1 MKKRLWAVLLGVL
14 IALSVSACSG
24 DGNYG
29 AISVS
34 GRQDTSYTVY
44 SNGGSAVQYGNY
56 VYFINGNR
64 GYDDADGTAN
74 IWGDVVKGALYRAE
88 LSGTKDGSEFT
99 VTANAD
105 TGLEFVTSKGLDSE
119 ENIVDIVDVQLIA
132 PKTIGTSGYAGG
144 IYIFDDYVYYASP
157 NNQQNKEGVVQ
168 ANKIDFFRTKL
179 DGSRTQKIFTT
190 TEDSASNPYGFYKYD
205 GSVYLVVLDGTT
217 LKSVKIGSR
226 KHRVTQIAEE
236 VTSVVIPERPVYY
249 AGINENGVE
258 NFVYYT
264 RVEDERTGT
273 TLECARPDGSER
285 FTFHN
290 SATASIDAVRDGLVY
305 YRTVYNSTETSVCYT
320 NLHSQLLDRSET
332 YEAAPA
338 YPGDVSGTV
347 VTKTT
352 TTIDGYTY
360 TFRPDSR
367 YDGDEVFFLYATS
380 AGIFYESTNKSDPV
394 QIYSGTA
401 NVKLV
406 DIDGSEVY
414 FTDSDDTNIVY
425 STNLFTPADEKDTA
439 RITLT
444 GDTTIAGPGLD
455 IVAGYLVYFA
465 DYDDSAA
472 DYTFFYKLH
481 DVEIAG
487 DDSREALFVGVV
499 DPDDVTVADDTTDD
513 STDTSTETSTD
524 TSTDTAA

>member
-1 MKKRLWAVLLGVL
+1 MKKRIWAVLLGVL

-88 LSGTKDGSEFT
+88 LVGTKNGAEFT
-99 VTANAD
+99 VTADAD

-168 ANKIDFFRTKL
+168 SSKIDFFRTRL

-217 LKSVKIGSR
+217 LKTVRIGSR
-226 KHRVTQIAEE
+226 RHAITQIAED

-258 NFVYYT
+258 NFVYFT
-264 RVEDERTGT
+264 RAVDERTGT
-273 TLECARPDGSER
+273 TLECVRPDGSER
-285 FTFHN
+285 FIFHN

-320 NLHSQLLDRSET
+320 NLHSQLMDHSET
-332 YEAAPA
+332 YKAAPA
-338 YPGDVSGTV
+338 YSADMSGTV

-352 TTIDGYTY
+352 TTINGYTYTY
-360 TFRPDSR
+360 TFRPDSL
-367 YDGDEVFFLYATS
+367 GDEIYFLYTTS
-380 AGIFYESTNKSDPV
+380 AGIFYESTAIADPV

-401 NVKLV
+401 NVQLV
-406 DIDGSEVY
+406 EGNDVY
-414 FTDSDDTNIVY
+414 FTDSTDTNIIY
-425 STNLFTPADEKDTA
+425 STNLFTPADQKDTA
-439 RITLT
+439 RTTLT
-444 GDTTIAGPGLD
+444 GNTTITGPGLD
-455 IVAGYLVYFA
+455 IAAGYLVYFA
-465 DYDDSAA
+465 AYDDSAS
-472 DYTFFYKLH
+472 DYTFFYKLD
-481 DVEIAG
+481 DVEITG

-513 STDTSTETSTD
+513 STDTST
-524 TSTDTAA
+524 DTAA

>member
-1 MKKRLWAVLLGVL
+1 MKKRIWAVLLGVL

-34 GRQDTSYTVY
+34 GSQDTSYTVY

-88 LSGTKDGSEFT
+88 LNGTKNGSEFT
-99 VTANAD
+99 VAANAD

-168 ANKIDFFRTKL
+168 SSKIDFFRTRL

-226 KHRVTQIAEE
+226 KHEITQIAEE
-236 VTSVVIPERPVYY
+236 VTSVVIPERPVY
-249 AGINENGVE
+249 
-258 NFVYYT
+258 
-264 RVEDERTGT
+264 
-273 TLECARPDGSER
+273 
-285 FTFHN
+285 
-290 SATASIDAVRDGLVY
+290 
-305 YRTVYNSTETSVCYT
+305 
-320 NLHSQLLDRSET
+320 
-332 YEAAPA
+332 
-338 YPGDVSGTV
+338 
-347 VTKTT
+347 
-352 TTIDGYTY
+352 
-360 TFRPDSR
+360 
-367 YDGDEVFFLYATS
+367 
-380 AGIFYESTNKSDPV
+380 
-394 QIYSGTA
+394 
-401 NVKLV
+401 
-406 DIDGSEVY
+406 
-414 FTDSDDTNIVY
+414 
-425 STNLFTPADEKDTA
+425 
-439 RITLT
+439 
-444 GDTTIAGPGLD
+444 
-455 IVAGYLVYFA
+455 
-465 DYDDSAA
+465 
-472 DYTFFYKLH
+472 
-481 DVEIAG
+481 
-487 DDSREALFVGVV
+487 
-499 DPDDVTVADDTTDD
+499 
-513 STDTSTETSTD
+513 
-524 TSTDTAA
+524 